1 MSKSS
6 FRFSISWP
14 FIIGCYIVYSIF
26 FGSDDD
32 EKKAVDIK
40 TTVNVEQKETG
51 NKIDETVERI
61 KKEINTSEIIQ
72 KAKDDLL
79 KAKDE
84 LMKKDESE
92 KVESEEIPEETV
104 VEKSKPIEE
113 TPKLQDDKK
122 EDPFDNMKP
131 L

>member
-1 MSKSS
+1 MSRSS

-40 TTVNVEQKETG
+40 TTVNVEQKEIP
-51 NKIDETVERI
+51 NKIDETVDRI
-61 KKEINTSEIIQ
+61 KKEINTSEVIQ
-72 KAKDDLL
+72 KAKDEFI
-79 KAKDE
+79 KTKE
-84 LMKKDESE
+84 EFMKGVE
-92 KVESEEIPEETV
+92 KETVEPEETK
-104 VEKSKPIEE
+104 EEIIAEE
-113 TPKLQDDKK
+113 TKPQEENPKLLDKNE